1 MWGGGCI
8 RSNSQSEMSPVHPWG
23 AVGREKP
30 NVLNGLETADI
41 SDKAILYFLNHFLD

>member
-1 MWGGGCI
+1 MCEEEAVLKVILSLKCHPCTHGG
-8 RSNSQSEMSPVHPWG
+8 QWG

-41 SDKAILYFLNHFLD
+41 SD